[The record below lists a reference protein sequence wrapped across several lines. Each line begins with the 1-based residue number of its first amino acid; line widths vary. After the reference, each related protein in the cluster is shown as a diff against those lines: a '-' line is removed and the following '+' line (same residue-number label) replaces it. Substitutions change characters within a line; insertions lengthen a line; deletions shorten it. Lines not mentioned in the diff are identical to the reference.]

1 MYLLYSAQYSWINV
15 IRYECGTVFV
25 VFWSYTEQSFCQ
37 MLLEVWWQ
45 TVCQRKCSSHR
56 RNKMSTDVS
65 HWLYSSQPGDCAF
78 SCNHSQSGVGCPKLF
93 HLSFLSLSVGNQM
106 RNLGFTLRPSK
117 RHLAVLE
124 ATASWEHIITFIIW
138 RAITDSPF
146 PFWALFCFLL
156 ILCAELYCSHT
167 VFTGQHIKNPTQ
179 CSLNLPGK
187 YEQCSIIMYN
197 RLEFKKTWAYQNK
210 KHLDPYFVCLYTD
223 VNVKLTGYINT
234 VIETCY
240 MWDNC

>member
-1 MYLLYSAQYSWINV
+1 MKPTLSLQTQFMYLLYSAQHSWINV

-106 RNLGFTLRPSK
+106 RFYPETKQKTFSCARGHSFMRTYYYFYHLESHHRQSISLLSFVLFLTDFMYWTL
-117 RHLAVLE
+117 L
-124 ATASWEHIITFIIW
+124 
-138 RAITDSPF
+138 
-146 PFWALFCFLL
+146 
-156 ILCAELYCSHT
+156 
-167 VFTGQHIKNPTQ
+167 
-179 CSLNLPGK
+179 
-187 YEQCSIIMYN
+187 
-197 RLEFKKTWAYQNK
+197 
-210 KHLDPYFVCLYTD
+210 
-223 VNVKLTGYINT
+223 
-234 VIETCY
+234 
-240 MWDNC
+240 